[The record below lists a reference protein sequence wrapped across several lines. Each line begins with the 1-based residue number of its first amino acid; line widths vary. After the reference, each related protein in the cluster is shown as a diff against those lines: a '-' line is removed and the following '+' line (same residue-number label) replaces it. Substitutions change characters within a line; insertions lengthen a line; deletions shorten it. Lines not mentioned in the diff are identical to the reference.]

1 MKRKMGDRRK
11 PANDSNKKTK
21 IEWPTIRPK
30 SNLQIIRLK
39 DDDLIT
45 IQNYFTSAESK
56 AFIKAAESI
65 GFAHQ
70 GSLGPAKGEAYR
82 DNDRVSVNDPI
93 LAEAMWQSG
102 LQQLLS
108 DFRIQ
113 GKVAVGL
120 NPNIRLYRYT
130 VGQQFGQHID
140 ESVYLGEGR
149 RTYYTLLIY
158 LSGTPGRTKTKS
170 KNDENGAP
178 SKTKAKLKNNDSLQ
192 DSFDVLVGG
201 ETVFYGPRN
210 DIVAE
215 VPPTEGMALLH
226 IHGSKCML
234 HEARIVSKG
243 VKYVLRSDVVFS

>member
-1 MKRKMGDRRK
+1 MGDRRK
-11 PANDSNKKTK
+11 PAHDSNKKTK
-21 IEWPTIRPK
+21 IEWPTIKPK
-30 SNLQIIRLK
+30 SDLQITRLK

-56 AFIKAAESI
+56 AIIKVAESI

-82 DNDRVSVNDPI
+82 DNDRISFSDPI
-93 LAEAMWQSG
+93 LAEAIWQSG
-102 LQQLLS
+102 LQQFLS

-130 VGQQFGQHID
+130 VGQRFGQHID

-158 LSGTPGRTKTKS
+158 LSGAPGGTKAKS

-178 SKTKAKLKNNDSLQ
+178 SKLKARAKNNELLQ
-192 DSFDVLVGG
+192 DSSDVLVGG

-210 DIVAE
+210 ALVAE
-215 VPPTEGMALLH
+215 VPPAEGMALLH
-226 IHGSKCML
+226 VHGSKCML
-234 HEARIVSKG
+234 HEARSVSKG
-243 VKYVLRSDVVFS
+243 VKYVLRSDVVFT

>member
-1 MKRKMGDRRK
+1 MGDRRK
-11 PANDSNKKTK
+11 TANDSNRKTK
-21 IEWPTIRPK
+21 IEWPTFKLK
-30 SNLQIIRLK
+30 SNLQITRLK

-56 AFIKAAESI
+56 AFIKAAESV

-82 DNDRVSVNDPI
+82 DNDRISVNDPI
-93 LAEAMWQSG
+93 LAEAIWQSG

-113 GKVAVGL
+113 GKVAIGL
-120 NPNIRLYRYT
+120 NPNIRFYRYC
-130 VGQQFGQHID
+130 VGQHFGQHID

-158 LSGTPGRTKTKS
+158 LSGTPDRNKAKS

-178 SKTKAKLKNNDSLQ
+178 SKTKAKPKNNDSPQ
-192 DSFDVLVGG
+192 DSSAVLAGG

-210 DIVAE
+210 VLVAE
-215 VPPTEGMALLH
+215 VPPSEGMALLH

-234 HEARIVSKG
+234 HEARTVTKG
-243 VKYVLRSDVVFS
+243 VKYVLRSDVVFC